1 MTLEPGRPENLEN
14 PGGFAFAGRD
24 RSIMR
29 VIALRFL
36 VMGAFLCGLAATDGA
51 VAQKFSSEQH
61 EFRLVTVV
69 QGLVHPWSLAFLPSG
84 DMLVTERVGRLRV
97 IKNGKLNPKSIPGV
111 PEVALGGQ
119 GGLLDVTLHP
129 KFAENRLIYLSYAG
143 AGDGGSG
150 TEVARAR
157 LVKDALVDL
166 RPILVVR
173 PKSHGGRHFGS
184 RLLFGRD
191 GYLYVTVGERA
202 SRDRAQDLGDLAGSV
217 LRIMDDGGVPPDNP
231 FVGQPGARPE
241 IYTYGN
247 RNPQGLAM
255 HPETGQ
261 IWESEHGPKGGDEIN
276 LLVPGTNYGWPV
288 ITYGRSYSGS
298 RIGEGTSKAGMAQPI
313 RYWGVPSISPSG
325 LAFYTGEDFP
335 SWRGNL
341 FLGALSGRALLRL
354 VLDGTKIVHEERLLL
369 DFGERVRDVRQ
380 GPDGR
385 LYLLTDAPN
394 GALLRLDPIQ

>member
-1 MTLEPGRPENLEN
+1 
-14 PGGFAFAGRD
+14 
-24 RSIMR
+24 MR
-29 VIALRFL
+29 VTALRFL
-36 VMGAFLCGLAATDGA
+36 VMGAFLCGLAATDA
-51 VAQKFSSEQH
+51 ALAQKFSSEQH
-61 EFRLVTVV
+61 EFRLVTVA

-84 DMLVTERVGRLRV
+84 DMLVTERVGRLRL
-97 IKNGKLNPKSIPGV
+97 IQNGKLNPNSIPGV

-129 KFAENRLIYLSYAG
+129 NFAENRLIYLSYTG

-150 TEVARAR
+150 TEVTRAR
-157 LVKDALVDL
+157 LVDGALVDL
-166 RPILVVR
+166 KPILVVR

-191 GYLYVTVGERA
+191 GYLYVTAGERA

-217 LRIMDDGGVPPDNP
+217 LRITDDGGVPPDNP

-261 IWESEHGPKGGDEIN
+261 IWESEHGPRGGDEIN

-325 LAFYTGEDFP
+325 LAFYTGEDFS

-341 FLGALSGRALLRL
+341 FLGALSGRALIRL